1 LKAAVGYFLFFVF
14 VLGLMT
20 YGFSKLF
27 ESDSSGVKRNEN
39 GEIIYFGPIDQDRV
53 DKAISLYQPGDRLL
67 IRSSGGD
74 LDAGM
79 MFGDFINKH
88 NMSVEIV
95 DYCISSC
102 ANYIFLAGNT
112 KILNTNSLVIFH
124 GGPKQANFR
133 SLMQQ
138 AYSESVEP
146 GKVFGREG
154 YEAIIS
160 TTEARRRIS
169 MRRTSKQS
177 PCEKDEVLTNYGKCE
192 PFGPE
197 QRLQYIIYLENE
209 LYAQINPMMDKNI
222 PYYGQQG
229 RYEKTYKAYEYFG
242 FYYSLAS
249 LAKLNVANVKVKG
262 DAWQPHTN
270 PLFREVYE
278 VIID

>member
-1 LKAAVGYFLFFVF
+1 MNAAIGYFLFFIF

-27 ESDSSGVKRNEN
+27 ESDTSGVSRTAN
-39 GEIIYFGPIDQDRV
+39 GDIIYFGGIDQERV
-53 DKAISLYQPGDRLL
+53 DKAMALYQPGDRLL

-79 MFGDFINKH
+79 MFGDFISKV
-88 NMSVEIV
+88 NMSVEVI

-102 ANYIFLAGNT
+102 ANYVFLAGGT

-138 AYSESVEP
+138 AYSESAKP

-154 YEAIIS
+154 FEAIIS

-169 MRRTSKQS
+169 MRSNKQQS
-177 PCEKDEVLTNYGKCE
+177 PCGKDEVLTNYGRCE

-209 LYAQINPMMDKNI
+209 LYARINPMMDKNI
-222 PYYGQQG
+222 PYYGQLG
-229 RYEKTYKAYEYFG
+229 KYESTYRAYEYFG
-242 FYYSLAS
+242 FYYSLES
-249 LAKLNVANVKVKG
+249 LAKLNVANVEIKG
-262 DAWQPHTN
+262 GVWQPQRN

-278 VIID
+278 VTIE